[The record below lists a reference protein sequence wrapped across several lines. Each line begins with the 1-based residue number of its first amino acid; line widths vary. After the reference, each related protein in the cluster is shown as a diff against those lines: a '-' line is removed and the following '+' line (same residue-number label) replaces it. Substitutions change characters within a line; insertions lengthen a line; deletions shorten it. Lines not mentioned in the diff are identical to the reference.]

1 MSENKFEV
9 ISYEDEV
16 SFTFTLEDGVTQETI
31 ESEITFIWE
40 DTLEKFIEKF
50 GPDKPY
56 NLRTFSL
63 EKQYNFYVHQ
73 LESRIEDELEE
84 IEESIA
90 NKSKYGFEFT
100 GQLHND
106 D

>member
-16 SFTFTLEDGVTQETI
+16 SFTFTLEDGTQESI
-31 ESEITFIWE
+31 ESEMTFIWE
-40 DTLEKFIEKF
+40 DTLDKFIEKF
-50 GPDKPY
+50 GPDKEY
-56 NLRTFSL
+56 NLRTFSM
-63 EKQYNFYVHQ
+63 EKQYRFYVDQ

-84 IEESIA
+84 IEQSIA
-90 NKSKYGFEFT
+90 NKSKFGFEFT

>member
-16 SFTFTLEDGVTQETI
+16 SFTFTLEDGTQESI
-31 ESEITFIWE
+31 ESEMTFIWE
-40 DTLEKFIEKF
+40 DTLDKFIEKF
-50 GPDKPY
+50 GPDKEY
-56 NLRTFSL
+56 NLRTFSM
-63 EKQYNFYVHQ
+63 EKQYRFYVDQ

-84 IEESIA
+84 IEQSIA

>member
-16 SFTFTLEDGVTQETI
+16 SFTFTLEDGTQESI
-31 ESEITFIWE
+31 ESEMTFIWE
-40 DTLEKFIEKF
+40 DTLDKFIEKF
-50 GPDKPY
+50 GADKEY
-56 NLRTFSL
+56 NLRTFSM
-63 EKQYNFYVHQ
+63 EKQYRFYVDQ

-84 IEESIA
+84 IEQSIA
-90 NKSKYGFEFT
+90 NKSKFGFEFT